1 MDESGLA
8 LVMHCG
14 IRSICIFV
22 VVQQHAEYT
31 RHSPLNNYYTH
42 GNICLSTPLA
52 YPSP

>member
-8 LVMHCG
+8 LVMHRG
-14 IRSICIFV
+14 IRSICIF
-22 VVQQHAEYT
+22 VQQHAEYT
-31 RHSPLNNYYTH
+31 RHAPPNNYYTH